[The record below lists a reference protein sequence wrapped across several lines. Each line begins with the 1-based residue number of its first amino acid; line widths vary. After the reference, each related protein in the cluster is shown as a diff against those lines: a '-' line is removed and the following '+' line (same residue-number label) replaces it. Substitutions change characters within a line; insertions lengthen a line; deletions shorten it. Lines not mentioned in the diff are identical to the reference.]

1 MIKHVLSAAIG
12 ILALSVPTKADP
24 IKLCHIAN
32 AGFMAEGKD
41 TAVLFDAVRITD
53 EYNGA
58 FRLPSLGLMQQLT
71 AGTGAFSKVKIALVS
86 HLHNDHFDAA
96 ATLVHLR
103 ADSDVEY
110 IMPPEA
116 YALLEQAGL
125 TDAETARVHSVL
137 PPWQGGPV
145 TLKVAGVHIEAYR
158 IDHGPNRPQNIGY
171 RVTIDGKSF
180 FHTGDINATSESL
193 RKAGLDATPV
203 DVMLLAYWYGMKDAA
218 QNKAIFNA
226 WEIGTVVPMH
236 FGGGGNA
243 RERVIKSLLAQWPG
257 SVRLTTEMACH
268 TFADD

>member
-1 MIKHVLSAAIG
+1 VIKHVLSAAIG
-12 ILALSVPTKADP
+12 ILALSAPANADP
-24 IKLCHIAN
+24 VKLCHIAN
-32 AGFMAEGKD
+32 AGFMAEGKEA
-41 TAVLFDAVRITD
+41 AVLFDAVRMTD

-58 FRLPSLGLMQQLT
+58 FRLPSQGLMKDLM
-71 AGTGAFSKVKIALVS
+71 ARSGAFAKVKVALVS
-86 HLHNDHFDAA
+86 HNHNDHFDAA
-96 ATLVHLR
+96 ATLAHLR
-103 ADSDVEY
+103 ADSAVEY

-116 YALLEQAGL
+116 FDLLKQAGL
-125 TDAETARVHSVL
+125 TDAEAARVHSVL

-145 TLKVAGVHIEAYR
+145 ALEIAGVHIEAYR

-171 RVTIDGKSF
+171 RVTLNGKSF

-218 QNKAIFNA
+218 QNKAIFDA
-226 WEIGTVVPMH
+226 WEIETVVPMH

-268 TFADD
+268 TFGDD